1 MFQSNT
7 PLAGIGRF
15 QLKAWNCSP
24 KNKLRAFIVADECS
38 KGRRMSVLI
47 LDNLSYSI
55 AGRLL
60 LDRASLMVD
69 PGRRIGLIGRNGAGK
84 STLLKL
90 IGGALQP
97 DGGTIRLGN
106 RVRMGYVAQEA
117 PAGVITPLE
126 VVLTADAERTAL
138 LAALEDP
145 AMAPERLGEI
155 HDRLMTI
162 GAEAA
167 PSRAASILSGLGFST
182 EWQSRPMSSF
192 SGGWRMRVALAAVLF
207 SEPDLLLLDEPTNHL
222 DLEATLWLEGYLQ
235 KFPGAVLLVSHDRQL
250 LDRAVEAI
258 VHLDGG
264 RLTLTPGGFA
274 EFIRIK
280 TERALQQ
287 SRAAEKVAEQRAHMQ
302 KFVDRFRAKA
312 SKAKQAQSRIKALER
327 MPQIDAVVED
337 KATHFSFPSAEPV
350 APPML
355 SLDGVDIGYDGKP
368 ILAGVS
374 LRLDMEDRI
383 ALLGTN
389 GNGKST
395 LAKLLAGRLAP
406 LRGREFRTG
415 NLRVGYFAQHQ
426 EDDLVMDDTPYDHL
440 SRTLPKAT
448 PPQVRAQAA
457 RFGLDADRVNTKVGA
472 MSGGEKARLLLA
484 LATRDAPHLLILDE
498 PTNHLDI
505 DARDAL
511 VKALAE
517 FEGAVVLISHDPYL
531 VDLVADRL
539 LLVAGGKVTALEG
552 DLAGYALSVTEGS
565 SSSGGGGRENARKA
579 ERNDSNGN
587 NKAARAEARSK
598 MAPLR
603 QAAKAAEQKLT
614 KLAAEQAQLET
625 RLTDP
630 GIYTPAKAKDLAD
643 INKRIA
649 AIKRETETA
658 EQAWLMAEAA
668 LEEAG

>member
-1 MFQSNT
+1 
-7 PLAGIGRF
+7 
-15 QLKAWNCSP
+15 
-24 KNKLRAFIVADECS
+24 
-38 KGRRMSVLI
+38 MSVLI

-55 AGRLL
+55 AGRTLL
-60 LDRASLMVD
+60 SQASLMVD

-90 IGGALQP
+90 IGGELQP

-117 PAGVITPLE
+117 PAGAITPLE
-126 VVLTADAERTAL
+126 VVLAADAERSAL

-145 AMAPERLGEI
+145 EVAPERLAEI
-155 HDRLMTI
+155 HDRLLTI

-222 DLEATLWLEGYLQ
+222 DLEATLWLETYLQ

-258 VHLDGG
+258 VHLDGAK
-264 RLTLTPGGFA
+264 LTLTPGGFA
-274 EFIRIK
+274 EFIRIR

-287 SRAAEKVAEQRAHMQ
+287 SRAAEKAAEQRAHMQ

-337 KATHFSFPSAEPV
+337 KATHFSFPSAEMV

-368 ILAGVS
+368 ILTGVS

-395 LAKLLAGRLAP
+395 LAKLLAGRLAA

-426 EDDLVMDDTPYDHL
+426 EDDLVMGDTPYDHL
-440 SRTLPKAT
+440 SRALPKAT

-552 DLAGYALSVTEGS
+552 DLATYAASVTEGS
-565 SSSGGGGRENARKA
+565 SSNGGGSRETARKN
-579 ERNDSNGN
+579 ERNDS
-587 NKAARAEARSK
+587 KAARAEARSK

-603 QAAKAAEQKLT
+603 QAVKAAEQKLA
-614 KLAAEQAQLET
+614 KLAAEQAMLEKQLA
-625 RLTDP
+625 DP
-630 GIYTPAKAKDLAD
+630 GMYTQAKAKDLAY
-643 INKRIA
+643 INKRVA
-649 AIKRETETA
+649 AIKRETEAA
-658 EQAWLMAEAA
+658 EQDWLAAEAA
-668 LEEAG
+668 LEEVG

>member
-1 MFQSNT
+1 
-7 PLAGIGRF
+7 
-15 QLKAWNCSP
+15 
-24 KNKLRAFIVADECS
+24 
-38 KGRRMSVLI
+38 MSVLI

-55 AGRLL
+55 AGRVLL
-60 LDRASLMVD
+60 NQASLMVD

-106 RVRMGYVAQEA
+106 RVRLGYVAQEA
-117 PAGVITPLE
+117 PAGEITPLE
-126 VVLTADAERTAL
+126 VVLAADLERTAL

-145 AMAPERLGEI
+145 AVAPERLAEI
-155 HDRLMTI
+155 HERLLAI

-167 PSRAASILSGLGFST
+167 PSRAASILSGLGFSS
-182 EWQSRPMSSF
+182 EWQGRPMSSF
-192 SGGWRMRVALAAVLF
+192 SGGWRMRVALASVLF

-222 DLEATLWLEGYLQ
+222 DLEATLWLENYLQ

-258 VHLDGG
+258 AHLDGG
-264 RLTLTPGGFA
+264 KLTLTPGGFA
-274 EFIRIK
+274 EFIRIR

-287 SRAAEKVAEQRAHMQ
+287 SRAAEKAAEQRAHMQ

-327 MPQIDAVVED
+327 MPQIEAVVED
-337 KATHFSFPSAEPV
+337 RATHFSFPSAEPV

-368 ILAGVS
+368 VLTGVS
-374 LRLDMEDRI
+374 VRLDMEDRI

-395 LAKLLAGRLAP
+395 LAKLLAGRLTA

-440 SRTLPKAT
+440 ARALPKAT

-539 LLVAGGKVTALEG
+539 LLVAGGKVTTLEG
-552 DLAGYALSVTEGS
+552 DLASYALSVTEGS
-565 SSSGGGGRENARKA
+565 SGNGSSRKV
-579 ERNDSNGN
+579 ERNDSSANGN
-587 NKAARAEARSK
+587 SRAARAEARSR

-603 QAAKAAEQKLT
+603 QAVKAAEQKLA

-625 RLTDP
+625 RLADP
-630 GIYTPAKAKDLAD
+630 AIYTQAKAKELAE
-643 INKRIA
+643 INKRLA
-649 AIKRETETA
+649 AIKRETEA
-658 EQAWLMAEAA
+658 VEQEWLEAEAA